1 MMLVELERE
10 LEFLKSKR
18 DLLIEELLEKGELIE
33 EE

>member
-1 MMLVELERE
+1 MLVELERE